1 MRRMAIAFAALA
13 ALVATT
19 PSPSCAET
27 AGGSQLVATAADT
40 NVVLTT
46 VLADGTTNAWTEADL
61 RDALGMLNR
70 KYHRDMSS
78 DAGRRDWHG
87 NIVPERC
94 SIVTN
99 AAGKT
104 FRRDVYADGYFHDTP
119 FTPKPASRPRIQR
132 NAGADRYANLTNRLV
147 QVEAKVAAGDP
158 STLHYAKD
166 LMEMHRLRRM
176 LERENARRTTNTIS
190 VTVVPQGRK

>member
-1 MRRMAIAFAALA
+1 MRLLAVPIAAFAAL
-13 ALVATT
+13 V
-19 PSPSCAET
+19 

-40 NVVLTT
+40 SVVLTT
-46 VLADGTTNAWTEADL
+46 ILADGTTNAWTEADL

-70 KYHRDMSS
+70 KYHRDMAT

-94 SIVTN
+94 GIVTN
-99 AAGKT
+99 AEGRT

-119 FTPKPASRPRIQR
+119 FTPKPASRPRPQR
-132 NAGADRYANLTNRLV
+132 NAGEERYANLTNRLA

-158 STLHYAKD
+158 STLQYAKNI
-166 LMEMHRLRRM
+166 MEAHRLRRM
-176 LERENARRTTNTIS
+176 VERENARRTTTVS
-190 VTVVPQGRK
+190 VTIRATP